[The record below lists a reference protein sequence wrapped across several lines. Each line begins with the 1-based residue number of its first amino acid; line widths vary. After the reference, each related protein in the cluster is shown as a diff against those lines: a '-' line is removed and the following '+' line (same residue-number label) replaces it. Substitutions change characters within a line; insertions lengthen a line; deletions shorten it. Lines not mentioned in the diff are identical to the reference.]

1 MKQQEQARAVFLD
14 RDGTIARYRVYCRS
28 PQEFDLLPG
37 AGNAIR
43 SLNRAGF
50 LVMVMT
56 NQSAI
61 SRGMITRQTLEAI
74 HQKMHRELAKYG
86 ARVDAVYFCPHH
98 PDDGCACRKP
108 QIGMITQ
115 AVQEWN
121 LSLKRSYAVGDRH
134 LDVQTGQAAGATAI
148 LVRSGHPPEPA
159 DGIVPAH
166 EADSLEQAAVWIL
179 SREQRPRRR
188 AKPPVKKRRV
198 KSSVKKRRRVPA
210 QSPRTTRRRAKPATK
225 RRRR

>member
-1 MKQQEQARAVFLD
+1 MKKPAQSRAVFLD

-37 AGNAIR
+37 AGTAIR

-50 LVMVMT
+50 LVIVMT

-61 SRGMITRQTLEAI
+61 GRGMMTRMTLEAI
-74 HQKMHRELAKYG
+74 HQKMHRELAKFG
-86 ARVDAVYFCPHH
+86 ARVDGVYFCPHH
-98 PDDGCACRKP
+98 PDDGCVCRKP

-115 AVQEWN
+115 AAQEWN
-121 LSLKRSYAVGDRH
+121 LSLKRSYAIGDRH
-134 LDVQTGQAAGATAI
+134 LDVQTGQAAGAITI

-159 DGIVPAH
+159 NGVMPAH

-179 SREQRPRRR
+179 SREPKLRHR
-188 AKPPVKKRRV
+188 AKAPVKKRRV
-198 KSSVKKRRRVPA
+198 KPQAK
-210 QSPRTTRRRAKPATK
+210 RRRAKSPAK

>member
-1 MKQQEQARAVFLD
+1 MNAPDARRAVFLD
-14 RDGTIARYRVYCRS
+14 RDGTIARYRVYCRN

-98 PDDGCACRKP
+98 PDDGCVCRKP

-115 AVQEWN
+115 AAQEWN
-121 LSLKRSYAVGDRH
+121 LSLKRSYAIGDRH

-159 DGIVPAH
+159 NGVVPSH

-179 SREQRPRRR
+179 SREQKPRRR
-188 AKPPVKKRRV
+188 AKPPVKKHRV
-198 KSSVKKRRRVPA
+198 KPPVKKRRMKPQA
-210 QSPRTTRRRAKPATK
+210 KRRRAKQAAK
-225 RRRR
+225 RRHR